1 LCETGEH
8 DTRSNMAAR
17 LKLQALSCARGGR
30 MIFAAVGFTLEAGD
44 ALLVRGPNGVGK
56 SSLLR
61 IIAGL
66 LPPHSGHM
74 EIAGQVALA
83 DRMLALD
90 INMPL
95 AKALAFWASMDGGDT
110 NLGLVAMDLGPLS
123 AVPVRMLSSGQRQRS
138 ALARV
143 IASNAE
149 IWLLDEPSNA
159 MDTASIKQLES
170 AISAHRASG
179 GIVVIATHNDIH
191 VPDAHVLE
199 LTPCA

>member
-1 LCETGEH
+1 MCETGEH

-30 MIFAAVGFTLEAGD
+30 MIFEAVGFTLDAGD
-44 ALLVRGPNGVGK
+44 GLLVSGPNGVGK

-66 LPPHSGHM
+66 LPPHSGHV
-74 EIAGQVALA
+74 EFAGQVALA

-90 INMPL
+90 IHMPL
-95 AKALAFWASMDGGDT
+95 AGALAFWAGMDGGDP
-110 NLGLVAMDLGPLS
+110 NLGLVAMDLTSL
-123 AVPVRMLSSGQRQRS
+123 AMVPVRMLSSGQRQRA

-159 MDTASIKQLES
+159 LDTASMKQLES
-170 AISAHRASG
+170 VISAHRASG
-179 GIVVIATHNDIH
+179 GIVVIATHSDID
-191 VPDAHVLE
+191 VPNAHVLE
-199 LTPCA
+199 LTSCA